1 MEKRNL
7 TKDEIKSII
16 EQLGNEFPHHHETLL
31 RQSFLHKF
39 LDPIEKELETQ
50 KIVDHPDYIQMLTKQ
65 LVKKTRES
73 IIQPGEAVGII
84 CAQSI
89 GERQTQLTLN
99 SFHQSGISVDTVIAG
114 VPRFLEL
121 LNTTRDPKYPISRFK
136 ILGDFKTSMDIKHF
150 IADQLIEVQL
160 ADIILDY
167 HFHKEKEEEIWYDSF
182 QLIYSS
188 RFREMKS
195 CISLQ
200 LDIPKL
206 FRFRV
211 QLKRV
216 VDRLE
221 SQFQDICCVFS
232 PLSIGRLDIFI
243 DVSCI
248 TMENV
253 RSDLPS
259 NINNENYIEIYFREI
274 VLPKLIS
281 LPICGIRNIHD
292 YSIHK
297 NSQGHWEIVT
307 LGNNCKELFHLSFV
321 DISSFRTND
330 MWEVFEIVGIE
341 GVREFLIQEF
351 ISIVSADGT
360 YINRSHIVLLV
371 DIMTYHGV
379 PNSISRYGMK
389 KEGTSVL
396 SRSSFEESLEHFCNA
411 AFFSEKE
418 PVQSVS
424 ASIMCGKRSNIGSG
438 VCKMIMDLSQLKKY
452 S

>member
-1 MEKRNL
+1 MKRNI
-7 TKDEIKSII
+7 KKQEIHGILEELAK
-16 EQLGNEFPHHHETLL
+16 EFPHNHETKL
-31 RQSFLHKF
+31 RQSFLRKF
-39 LDPIEKELETQ
+39 LEPIEKELENQ
-50 KIVDHPDYIQMLTKQ
+50 EIIDHPDYISTLTRK
-65 LVKKTRES
+65 LVEKTRDS
-73 IIQPGEAVGII
+73 MIQPGEAVGII

-121 LNTTRDPKYPISRFK
+121 LNTTKDPKYPRSRFK
-136 ILGDFKTSMDIKHF
+136 IHGDFKVPMDIKHF
-150 IADQLIEVQL
+150 IGDQLVEVQL
-160 ADIILDY
+160 ADILLDY
-167 HFHKEKEEEIWYDSF
+167 WFCMEKEEELWYDSF
-182 QLIYSS
+182 QLIYSA

-195 CISLQ
+195 CISFQ
-200 LDIPKL
+200 FDISKL
-206 FRFRV
+206 FRHRI
-211 QLKRV
+211 QLKQM

-232 PLSIGRLDIFI
+232 PLSMGRMDIFV
-243 DVSCI
+243 DTSCVK
-248 TMENV
+248 ME
-253 RSDLPS
+253 PS
-259 NINNENYIEIYFREI
+259 PSCNINEENYIEIYFREI
-274 VLPKLIS
+274 VLPKILSIS
-281 LPICGIRNIHD
+281 ICGIRNIHD
-292 YSIHK
+292 YSVYQHPD
-297 NSQGHWEIVT
+297 GYWEVVT
-307 LGNNCKELFHLSFV
+307 LGNNSRDLLSLSFIDV
-321 DISSFRTND
+321 STFRTND

-351 ISIVSADGT
+351 LSIVSADGT

-389 KEGTSVL
+389 KEGISVL

-424 ASIMCGKRSNIGSG
+424 ASIMCGKRSKIGSG
-438 VCKMIMDLSQLKKY
+438 ICKLIMDISQLKKY